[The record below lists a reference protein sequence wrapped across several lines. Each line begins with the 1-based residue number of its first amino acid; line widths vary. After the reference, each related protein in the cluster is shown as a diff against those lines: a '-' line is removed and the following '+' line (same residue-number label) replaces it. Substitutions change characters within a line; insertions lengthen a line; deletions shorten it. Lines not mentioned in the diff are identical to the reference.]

1 MNDHHTHVARSAPA
15 GGEGLPR
22 PALAI
27 GPYAVILATAA
38 LFGASHVITQRWA
51 VALAAAS
58 VLAAAGAALRAWMQ
72 RMQLCERADRFIAAG
87 AGAPPTAA
95 VLAARRAE
103 LLSTRER
110 RTLATSLRRLVGDA
124 QAPPTMSARIP
135 TDRRAVR
142 AEAAHIERLAAR
154 LADVDTPVAPRSV
167 AGVHLLIT
175 DPGSPIFRSGR
186 PGGDDLHR
194 CLKQI
199 LFELERG
206 VTDE

>member
-1 MNDHHTHVARSAPA
+1 MKDHHTRVARSAPA
-15 GGEGLPR
+15 GAEGLPR

-27 GPYAVILATAA
+27 APYAVLLATAA
-38 LFGASHVITQRWA
+38 VFGASHVITQRWA
-51 VALAAAS
+51 AALAAAS
-58 VLAAAGAALRAWMQ
+58 VLAAGGAAVRAWLQ
-72 RMQLCERADRFIAAG
+72 RVQLCERADRFIATDT
-87 AGAPPTAA
+87 GAPPAAA

-124 QAPPTMSARIP
+124 LAPPKMSARIP
-135 TDRRAVR
+135 TDRGAVR
-142 AEAAHIERLAAR
+142 AEAAQIERLAAR

-167 AGVHLLIT
+167 ANVHLLIT

-194 CLKQI
+194 CLMQI

-206 VTDE
+206 E